1 MRLAFIC
8 TAALA
13 IVACGGNSLS
23 QPAPPSSTPTTPG
36 TNPMSPAAEQVS
48 IMEYAYSP
56 QTVSI
61 KVGTSVTW
69 TNNGTLAHTATA
81 DGGAFNSGQIA
92 TATGGGAY
100 GGGTAPGS
108 YTATFTAAGTYTYH
122 CANHPA
128 QMSGTI
134 TVTP

>member
-8 TAALA
+8 ATALA
-13 IVACGGNSLS
+13 IAACGGDSLS
-23 QPAPPSSTPTTPG
+23 QPAAPPSTPTTPG

-56 QTVSI
+56 QSVSI

-69 TNNGTLAHTATA
+69 TNNGTLAHTATS
-81 DGGAFNSGQIA
+81 DGGAFNSGQIGA
-92 TATGGGAY
+92 ATGGGAY

-108 YTATFTAAGTYTYH
+108 YTVTFSSAGTYAYH
-122 CANHPA
+122 CANHPT